1 MTEQLDTFLSEWTS
15 AELAGDTKGLSVLLT
30 DDFYGVGPLGFV
42 LPRPGWID
50 RHRQGLVYEAFG
62 LDEIQLRLYDSVSL
76 VTARNNARG
85 TYQGQ
90 PLQES
95 LRCTLIIT
103 SDSGAHRLAAIHMSL
118 IADAQKKQ

>member
-1 MTEQLDTFLSEWTS
+1 MTEQLELFLSEWTS
-15 AELAGDTKGLSVLLT
+15 AELAGDTKRLSALLT

-42 LPRPGWID
+42 LPRPEWID

-62 LDEIQLRLYDSVSL
+62 LDETQLRLYDSFSL

-90 PLQES
+90 PLPGA
-95 LRCTLIIT
+95 LRCTLVIT
-103 SDSGAHRLAAIHMSL
+103 SDSRAHRLAAIHMSF
-118 IADAQKKQ
+118 IGGMQEGQ